1 MTGSPRILLVDDDTA
16 IQRATAPL
24 LRSYGYDVEVAGTAA
39 EALKSFVG
47 RQPDVVILD
56 LGLAKLE
63 EVVLEA
69 GSHDQSVK
77 MRTSDL
83 LTLSGAEVAD
93 ISI

>member
-56 LGLAKLE
+56 LGLPDIDGV
-63 EVVLEA
+63 EVCRRMRAQSETPILVLSA
-69 GSHDQSVK
+69 
-77 MRTSDL
+77 RTRRS
-83 LTLSGAEVAD
+83 SSE
-93 ISI
+93 

>member
-1 MTGSPRILLVDDDTA
+1 MTGSPRILLMDDDTA

-56 LGLAKLE
+56 LGLPDIDGV
-63 EVVLEA
+63 EVCRRMRAQSETPILVLSA
-69 GSHDQSVK
+69 
-77 MRTSDL
+77 RTRRS
-83 LTLSGAEVAD
+83 SSE
-93 ISI
+93 